1 MDKSKYG
8 AVRAERG
15 KKSLPKVEEA
25 NNLLD
30 IKYKYEGSQ
39 VAKSVKY
46 VKDTKYN
53 IYFQIENCGIISLI
67 YLNH

>member
-46 VKDTKYN
+46 VKDTKKLWDH
-53 IYFQIENCGIISLI
+53 ITDL
-67 YLNH
+67 LKPLV